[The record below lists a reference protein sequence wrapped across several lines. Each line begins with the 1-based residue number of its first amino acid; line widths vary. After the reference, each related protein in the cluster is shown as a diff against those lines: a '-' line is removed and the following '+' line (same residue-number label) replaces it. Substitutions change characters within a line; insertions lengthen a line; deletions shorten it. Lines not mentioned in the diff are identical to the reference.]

1 MPDIAGEVARLR
13 TEIEMLTQGLVL
25 QQQFLVTMDEK
36 LDLLLEAASGE
47 LAGDDGHDP
56 LAEALRLIIGLLE
69 GLTDGQ
75 RDILKHLNLQQA
87 S

>member
-1 MPDIAGEVARLR
+1 MPDIATEVTRLR
-13 TEIEMLTQGLVL
+13 TEIEMLTQGLTL
-25 QQQFLVTMDEK
+25 QQQFLVMMDEK
-36 LDLLLEAASGE
+36 LDLLLEAASGN
-47 LAGDDGHDP
+47 DDGHDP
-56 LAEALRLIIGLLE
+56 LADALRLIIGLLE

>member
-1 MPDIAGEVARLR
+1 MPDIASEVARLR
-13 TEIEMLTQGLVL
+13 TEIEMLTQGLTL

-36 LDLLLEAASGE
+36 LDLLLEAA
-47 LAGDDGHDP
+47 AGDDDGDDP